1 MNILIA
7 GSKGFIGSH
16 LVNHFKK
23 ENLVIGC
30 DIRPDKDKQD
40 KNFNLIQSISDY
52 EIILGEK
59 QFDLFINASGSAGVG
74 FSIEYPEK
82 DYELNT
88 SNVEAMLLAVKNHS
102 PQTKFINFSSAAV
115 YGNLKHLP
123 VKETD
128 EVLPLSPYGK
138 HKLEAEK
145 ILKKFH
151 DQWGLKSC
159 SLRIFSAYGP
169 GLHKQLFWDIYQKS
183 LQTKNI
189 TLYGTG
195 AETRDFIFIYDLVRA
210 IEIVSQKSKME
221 GEVINVASGNETN
234 IRLASEKFVS
244 FLGNNFSVQFNKEEK
259 EGDPKNWVADITLL
273 KSMGF
278 VTSVSTDEGLQKV
291 AQSYLSFSA

>member
-115 YGNLKHLP
+115 YGNPKRLP
-123 VKETD
+123 INEID
-128 EVLPLSPYGK
+128 ELAPLSPYGK
-138 HKLEAEK
+138 HKFESEK
-145 ILKKFH
+145 ILKKYS
-151 DQWGLKSC
+151 GELSLNTC
-159 SLRIFSAYGP
+159 SHRIFSVYGP
-169 GLHKQLFWDIYQKS
+169 GLHKQLFWDIFLK
-183 LQTKNI
+183 
-189 TLYGTG
+189 
-195 AETRDFIFIYDLVRA
+195 ARETRII
-210 IEIVSQKSKME
+210 
-221 GEVINVASGNETN
+221 
-234 IRLASEKFVS
+234 
-244 FLGNNFSVQFNKEEK
+244 
-259 EGDPKNWVADITLL
+259 
-273 KSMGF
+273 
-278 VTSVSTDEGLQKV
+278 
-291 AQSYLSFSA
+291 